1 MYLFAGSSHPAL
13 AQELAKELDTELGE
27 VDLKAFSCGEKYV
40 RYRKSVRGKDVY
52 ILQTSGPNP
61 NENLMELFL
70 MCQAAKLGFA
80 KSIHVILPNF
90 PYARQDRVADWR
102 EPISAKLVA
111 SLLEEAGADHV
122 MTMALHSD
130 QIQGFFSVPVDAVD
144 TSQIFADYLAQ
155 KNLTDPVI
163 VAPDVGSA
171 KDSKK
176 FADVIGAELVIMHKT
191 RKEHQQAEILDIVG
205 DVESKTCI
213 LFDDM
218 IDTAGT
224 LSSAKQAL
232 VERGANPDVYA
243 MATHAIFSGPAYERL
258 QEAQFKEIVVSN
270 TLPVDKEKIESLHIV
285 SVAPLLAKII
295 QQVIRGE
302 SVTEIYKNK

>member
-13 AQELAKELDTELGE
+13 AKELAKELDTELGE
-27 VDLKAFSCGEKYV
+27 VDLKSFSCGEKYV
-40 RYRKSVRGKDVY
+40 RYLKSVRGKDVY

-80 KSIHVILPNF
+80 KSVHVILPNF
-90 PYARQDRVADWR
+90 PYARQDRVAAWR

-122 MTMALHSD
+122 ITMALHSD

-144 TSQIFADYLAQ
+144 TSQIFADYLRQ
-155 KNLTDPVI
+155 KNLQDPVI

-176 FADVIGAELVIMHKT
+176 FADVVGAELVIMHKT
-191 RKEHQQAEILDIVG
+191 RREHQQAEILDIVG
-205 DVESKTCI
+205 NVEGKTCI

-224 LSSAKQAL
+224 LASAKQAL
-232 VERGANPDVYA
+232 VDRGANPNVYA

-258 QEAQFKEIVVSN
+258 QAAQFAEIVVSN
-270 TLPVDKEKIESLHIV
+270 TLPVDTSKVANLQIV
-285 SVAPLLAKII
+285 SVAPLLAKIV
-295 QQVIRGE
+295 QQVVKGE
-302 SVTEIYKNK
+302 SVTEIYKQK